1 MPRNHLPQRAKATL
15 ILIVLALMAPHAYA
29 QFLRTSYFMED
40 TPYRLDL
47 NPALSPGRGYIKLPV
62 VGSMQA
68 SASSNSL
75 STKDIGDIIDDSDKF
90 YTSDKF
96 YNRLSQRNRLN
107 VSFNTDVLS
116 LGWYKGRNFW
126 SVNVGAR
133 MDLGAE
139 IPKSMFTFLRAME
152 KPEAVNWMQ
161 MSHLIEK
168 EQLEINA
175 YTEIGVGFARALNS
189 RLTVGGKA
197 KLLLGMGNMK
207 LNIDHI
213 RVSSSITGDVN
224 DPQSWIDQSSASIDV
239 QGQLES
245 SFKGMDLTQDQ
256 KGYIEKFD
264 FNGFGIAGYGGAID
278 LGASYRLSDQFTV
291 SASALDLGFISWSK
305 GSTNIAESQK
315 KRTYDATN
323 YTEFLDIV
331 QEGDVL
337 NYELIGLKVNEG
349 EKRSRTTA
357 LYSTLVF
364 GAEYTVLNDLIA
376 LGALSST
383 RFAQPKTQ
391 TELTLAATVRPKE
404 WFNFALSYSMIQSA
418 GQSIGVGLKIGPVF
432 VGSDYLF
439 LGDNTKCV
447 NAFLGIAIPL
457 GKNCKK
463 NL

>member
-1 MPRNHLPQRAKATL
+1 MQRNPLLQRAKATL
-15 ILIVLALMAPHAYA
+15 IVVVLTLMALNAHA
-29 QFLRTSYFMED
+29 QFLRTAYFMEN
-40 TPYRLDL
+40 TPYRLSL
-47 NPALSPGRGYIKLPV
+47 NPALLPRCGYINLPII
-62 VGSMQA
+62 GSLQA

-75 STKDIGDIIDDSDKF
+75 STEEIRDVIDDSDKF

-96 YNRLSQRNRLN
+96 YNRLSEQNRLN
-107 VSFNTDVLS
+107 VAFNTDVLS

-133 MDLGAE
+133 VDLGAE
-139 IPKSMFTFLRAME
+139 IPKSMFTFLREME

-161 MSHLIEK
+161 MKHLIEK
-168 EQLEINA
+168 EKLEINA

-197 KLLLGMGNMK
+197 KLLLGMGNLK
-207 LNIDHI
+207 LKIDHI
-213 RVSSSITGDVN
+213 QVSTAITGDVN
-224 DPQSWIDQSSASIDV
+224 DPQSWLAQSSASIDV

-245 SFKGMDLTQDQ
+245 SFRGMNLTQDQ

-278 LGASYRLSDQFTV
+278 LGASYRLSDQFTL

-305 GSTNIAESQK
+305 GSTNIAQAEK

-331 QEGDVL
+331 QDGTVL

-349 EKRSRTTA
+349 ERRSRTTA
-357 LYSTLVF
+357 LYSTAVL
-364 GAEYTVLNDLIA
+364 GAEYAILNDL
-376 LGALSST
+376 LTFGALSTT
-383 RFAQPKTQ
+383 RFCQPKTQ

-404 WFNFALSYSMIQSA
+404 WFNFSLSYSMIQSA
-418 GQSIGVGLKIGPVF
+418 GQSIGMGLKLGPVF
-432 VGSDYLF
+432 IGSDYLF
-439 LGDNTKCV
+439 LGDNTRCA
-447 NAFLGIAIPL
+447 NAFVGVAIPL
-457 GKNCKK
+457 GTKR
-463 NL
+463 